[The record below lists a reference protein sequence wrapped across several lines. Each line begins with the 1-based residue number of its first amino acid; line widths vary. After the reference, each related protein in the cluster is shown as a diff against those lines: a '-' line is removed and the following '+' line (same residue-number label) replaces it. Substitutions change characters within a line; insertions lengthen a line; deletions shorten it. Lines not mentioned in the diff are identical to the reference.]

1 MSDTLR
7 AIAVNAEFRI
17 CDPYSMLDAF
27 MAAGDPPPLLKR
39 MAAAAAPA
47 VGCTLKA

>member
-1 MSDTLR
+1 MQVYDVSDTLR

-27 MAAGDPPPLLKR
+27 MAAGDGPWLFS
-39 MAAAAAPA
+39 
-47 VGCTLKA
+47 